1 MSTKEEQKAKE
12 QELIRAESIR
22 LESERKIDQELSI
35 RGLEVDVHHFKI
47 ESERVKGIT
56 ILTLD
61 KSKVSREQLGEMI
74 YKAMWE
80 TTKIYGKILAYPLKN
95 FIQNRGYQAIAIC
108 DSSDEFNETAG
119 RIKAKRRLLRIH

>member
-1 MSTKEEQKAKE
+1 MNTKEERKAKE
-12 QELIRAESIR
+12 QELIRTESIR
-22 LESERKIDQELSI
+22 LESERKIDQEMTF
-35 RGLEVDVHHFKI
+35 RGLKVNVHHFKI
-47 ESERVKGIT
+47 ESERVKGVT

-61 KSKVSREQLGEMI
+61 KPEVDREQLGEMI

-80 TTKIYGKILAYPLKN
+80 VTKIHGKILAHPLKN
-95 FIQNRGYQAIAIC
+95 LIQNRGYQAIAIC